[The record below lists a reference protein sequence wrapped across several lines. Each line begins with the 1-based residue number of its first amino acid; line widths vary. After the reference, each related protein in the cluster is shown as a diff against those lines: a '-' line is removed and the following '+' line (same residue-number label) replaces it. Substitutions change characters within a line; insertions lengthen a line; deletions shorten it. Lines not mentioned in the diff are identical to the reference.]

1 MGRPKKIVP
10 SEVQEPVAEP
20 QETTIEAVEPVA
32 EEPTEATTEEKKE
45 ETIKTVVESNAKF
58 TLYLLKTG
66 KNTIYEIRNSMGQLI
81 GREVDHYTALKTF
94 NRFSR

>member
-10 SEVQEPVAEP
+10 SEPQEVLEKTITVEVVMPDPTEEPV
-20 QETTIEAVEPVA
+20 
-32 EEPTEATTEEKKE
+32 EEKKGE
-45 ETIKTVVESNAKF
+45 VKKTLIESNRKF
-58 TLYLLKTG
+58 QIYSLEDSKGKT
-66 KNTIYEIRNSMGQLI
+66 YEIRNNLGQLI